1 MPKRRNPLTPV
12 RSHALPQTGVT
23 MSEDEK
29 SKEHDQ
35 EEQKEAEI
43 QERQS
48 PSSKIVHAAVLKEGE
63 EELERSTSALA
74 WSGLAAGL
82 SMGLSLIAEGALH
95 AVLPHTPAFHLVSSF
110 GYSLGF
116 LAVILGR
123 QQLFTENTLT
133 PILVLMD
140 RRDAKTFMNVSR
152 LWLTVLLSNLVG
164 CVIVAYVLANTNA
177 VEPAIRESFFT
188 LAREA
193 MQPSFTLILWRGVFA
208 GWIIALLVWLLPFA
222 ESGRFWVIVTFTYFI
237 GAAHFSHV
245 IVGSVEAYVLA
256 AHGEVTWLYALQHY
270 TLASLI
276 GNILGGVSIVAAIN
290 HAQVVAG
297 KE

>member
-1 MPKRRNPLTPV
+1 MAA
-12 RSHALPQTGVT
+12 H
-23 MSEDEK
+23 
-29 SKEHDQ
+29 SKPEHNE
-35 EEQKEAEI
+35 EEQKETEI

-63 EELERSTSALA
+63 EELERPTSALA

-82 SMGLSLIAEGALH
+82 SMGLSLVAEGALH
-95 AVLPHTPAFHLVSSF
+95 AVLPHTPAFGLVSSF

-140 RRDAKTFMNVSR
+140 RWDVKTILNVSR
-152 LWLTVLLSNLVG
+152 LWITVLLSNLVG
-164 CVIVAYVLANTNA
+164 CAIIAYALAKTDA
-177 VEPAIRESFFT
+177 VDATMKESFFT
-188 LAREA
+188 LARES
-193 MQPSFTLILWRGVFA
+193 MQPSFALILWRGVFA

-222 ESGRFWVIVTFTYFI
+222 ESGRFWVIVMLTYFI

-256 AHGEVTWLYALQHY
+256 AKGEVTWLYALQHY

-290 HAQVVAG
+290 HAQVVSG
-297 KE
+297 KK